1 MAVHNVR
8 ALAVSQ
14 WALSESDG
22 GRFAG
27 PGPGPLLQGTIYR
40 QPPVPARD
48 VQLDDHDASWKMRCE
63 CIQVVSSH
71 TQAIELAWRHIYDR
85 GDTAAPKRPPLLT
98 ALALALLSVAELVLV
113 WVDRGVS
120 FIMPAPVSS

>member
-85 GDTAAPKRPPLLT
+85 GDTAAPKRPPLST

-120 FIMPAPVSS
+120 FIMPEPVSS